1 MKERGIE
8 ERNYFLK
15 LFSYIFFKKTFDCI
29 NIDYFPLIF
38 D

>member
-15 LFSYIFFKKTFDCI
+15 LFSYIFFKKTLTA
-29 NIDYFPLIF
+29 LI
-38 D
+38 